1 MKRRTTTVAKSINQ
15 VILMGRLTRDPEMRT
30 TTTGKSIASFSIAV
44 DRGGEGDQ
52 TDFFDV
58 TAWEKLGELVNQYLS
73 KGRRCLV
80 QGRLRQDSWDDKD
93 TGKKRSKVEVVATDV
108 TFLDGPSDNQSQG
121 SSAPAPRSNA
131 PSKSKD
137 TVIEDIDD
145 KPIDLSEIPF

>member
-1 MKRRTTTVAKSINQ
+1 MAKSINQ

-30 TTTGKSIASFSIAV
+30 TSTGKTIASFSIAV
-44 DRGGEGDQ
+44 DRGGQDDA

-80 QGRLRQDSWDDKD
+80 QGRLRQDSWDDKE

-108 TFLDGPSDNQSQG
+108 TFLDGPTGDSAQGEQGQSSYSNSGASQNKKSD
-121 SSAPAPRSNA
+121 
-131 PSKSKD
+131 D
-137 TVIEDIDD
+137 VVIEDIDD

>member
-1 MKRRTTTVAKSINQ
+1 MAKSINQ

-30 TTTGKSIASFSIAV
+30 TTTGKTIASFSLAV
-44 DRGGEGDQ
+44 DRGGQDDQ
-52 TDFFDV
+52 ADFFEV

-80 QGRLRQDSWDDKD
+80 QGRLRQDSWDDKE

-108 TFLDGPSDNQSQG
+108 TFLDGPSGDGGN
-121 SSAPAPRSNA
+121 SASA
-131 PSKSKD
+131 PSKPAPKKSD
-137 TVIEDIDD
+137 DVVIEDIDD